1 MKKNFKLLLAL
12 LLVLSMLLSA
22 CAPAAPKQ
30 DGDGQKQTEQ
40 PGNENKEPAATGLKG
55 EITVQAETGWMEYYQ
70 KAAQKI
76 MTENPEAKITLKEI
90 GAFEHL
96 DLLNST
102 DATNP
107 DFADVFALPADRF
120 VDLAEKEVLSLID
133 AKAMAAELGGFE
145 NYDAGLGG
153 NLRHNDQ
160 YLAFPMNIETLVN
173 FVNTANAAAEGID
186 HTNPIEL
193 NDITNPQTILLPI
206 FDAWF
211 GVAAVNSAKIEMLN
225 FDKDGKLF
233 SDLTTE
239 FDSLEADKKALV
251 ESLYKYWK
259 LNADAQTPLFD
270 SSAGWGYIDDSFTTG
285 GQGVFRI
292 GGPWETNGNVEKAGL
307 ENLEV
312 YPINHITI
320 NGKPLAHWQGGWGL
334 GINSRI
340 EEDADK
346 MALAVALIKELVRP
360 ENAVE
365 LYKATGK
372 ILENVSADV
381 YNASDLSDLDK
392 KVITNVIISYKVSP
406 PRPLFKEFGK
416 VWDTW
421 KNAVLSWNAVNPADA
436 KAAYQ
441 EIKASFDSMM
451 ANF

>member
-1 MKKNFKLLLAL
+1 MKKNFKIILAL
-12 LLVLSMLLSA
+12 LLVLSMALSA

-30 DGDGQKQTEQ
+30 DAPKQNEQ
-40 PGNENKEPAATGLKG
+40 PEAGKQQEQGSTSLKG
-55 EITVQAETGWMEYYQ
+55 EITVQAETAWMDYYK
-70 KAAQKI
+70 KAAEKI
-76 MTENPEAKITLKEI
+76 MQANPEAKITVKEI

-107 DFADVFALPADRF
+107 DFADVFAMPADRF
-120 VDLAEKEVLSLID
+120 FDLAEKEVLASID
-133 AKAMAAELGGFE
+133 AQSMAAELGGFE

-153 NLRHNDQ
+153 NLKYNDN
-160 YLAFPMNIETLVN
+160 YLAFPYNIETLVN
-173 FVNTANAAAEGID
+173 FVNTANAKAEGID
-186 HTNPIEL
+186 HTMPIEM
-193 NDITNPQTILLPI
+193 NDVKKPQTILLPI

-225 FDKDGKLF
+225 FDKEGKLF

-239 FDSLEADKKALV
+239 FAALEADKKALV

-259 LNADAQTPLFD
+259 LNTDAKTPLFD
-270 SSAGWGYIDDSFTTG
+270 ADAGWGYIDDTFTTG

-334 GINSRI
+334 AVNSRI
-340 EEDADK
+340 EDDVDK
-346 MALAVALIKELVRP
+346 MLLATELIKELVRP

-372 ILENVSADV
+372 ILENVGADV
-381 YNASDLSDLDK
+381 YEASDLSDLDK
-392 KVITNVIISYKVSP
+392 KVIKNVIVSYKVSP
-406 PRPLFKEFGK
+406 PRPLFKEFGR

-436 KAAYQ
+436 EAAYK

-451 ANF
+451 TNF

>member
-1 MKKNFKLLLAL
+1 MKKNFKIILAL
-12 LLVLSMLLSA
+12 LLVLSMALSA

-30 DGDGQKQTEQ
+30 DAPKQNEQ
-40 PGNENKEPAATGLKG
+40 PEAGKQQEQGSTSLKG
-55 EITVQAETGWMEYYQ
+55 EITVQAETAWMDYYK
-70 KAAQKI
+70 KAAEKI
-76 MTENPEAKITLKEI
+76 MQANPEAKITVKEI

-107 DFADVFALPADRF
+107 DFADVFAMPADRF
-120 VDLAEKEVLSLID
+120 FDLAEKEVLASID
-133 AKAMAAELGGFE
+133 AQSMAAELGGFE

-153 NLRHNDQ
+153 NLKYNDN
-160 YLAFPMNIETLVN
+160 YLAFPYNIETLVN
-173 FVNTANAAAEGID
+173 FVNTANAKAEGID
-186 HTNPIEL
+186 HTMPIEM
-193 NDITNPQTILLPI
+193 NDVKKPQTILLPI

-225 FDKDGKLF
+225 FDKEGKLF

-239 FDSLEADKKALV
+239 FAALEADKKALV

-259 LNADAQTPLFD
+259 LNTDAKTPLFD
-270 SSAGWGYIDDSFTTG
+270 ADAGWGYIDDTFTTG

-334 GINSRI
+334 AVNSRI
-340 EEDADK
+340 EDDVDK
-346 MALAVALIKELVRP
+346 MLLATELIKELVRP

-372 ILENVSADV
+372 ILENVGADV
-381 YNASDLSDLDK
+381 YEASDLSDLDK
-392 KVITNVIISYKVSP
+392 KVIKNVIASYKVSP
-406 PRPLFKEFGK
+406 PRPLFKEFGR

-421 KNAVLSWNAVNPADA
+421 KNAVLSWNALNPADA
-436 KAAYQ
+436 EAAYK

-451 ANF
+451 TNF

>member
-1 MKKNFKLLLAL
+1 MKKNFKIILAL
-12 LLVLSMLLSA
+12 LLVLSMALSA
-22 CAPAAPKQ
+22 CAPAVPKQDAPKQ
-30 DGDGQKQTEQ
+30 NEQ
-40 PGNENKEPAATGLKG
+40 PEAGKQQEQGSTSLKG
-55 EITVQAETGWMEYYQ
+55 EITVQAETAWMDYYK
-70 KAAQKI
+70 KAAEKI
-76 MTENPEAKITLKEI
+76 MQANPEAKITVKEI

-107 DFADVFALPADRF
+107 DFADVFAMPADRF
-120 VDLAEKEVLSLID
+120 FDLAEKEVLASID
-133 AKAMAAELGGFE
+133 AQSMAAELGGFE

-153 NLRHNDQ
+153 NLKYNDN
-160 YLAFPMNIETLVN
+160 YLAFPYNIETLVN
-173 FVNTANAAAEGID
+173 FVNTANAKAEGID
-186 HTNPIEL
+186 HTMPIEM
-193 NDITNPQTILLPI
+193 NDVKKPQTILLPI

-225 FDKDGKLF
+225 FDKEGKLF

-239 FDSLEADKKALV
+239 FAAFEADKKALI

-259 LNADAQTPLFD
+259 LNTDAKTPLFD
-270 SSAGWGYIDDSFTTG
+270 ADAGWGYIDDTFTTG

-334 GINSRI
+334 AVNSRI
-340 EEDADK
+340 EDDVDK
-346 MALAVALIKELVRP
+346 MLLATELIKELVRP

-372 ILENVSADV
+372 ILENAGADV
-381 YNASDLSDLDK
+381 YEASDLSDLDK
-392 KVITNVIISYKVSP
+392 KVIKNVIASYKVSP
-406 PRPLFKEFGK
+406 PRPLFKEFGR

-436 KAAYQ
+436 EAAYK

-451 ANF
+451 TNF